1 MRKPQLLVLVG
12 VLLVVGLVFAP
23 LAATSAAKSSS
34 PVGAR
39 TVRQAGI
46 DARITYRAQAA
57 PPTSYGAQ
65 LGQPIAYL
73 AGAGETLHAIAALH
87 HVTVGEIRDANPG
100 ITDEAGLSH
109 SRWVLL
115 PSDARLP
122 DQPVVAIEASSNWT
136 YELKYIYAQTK
147 VKAVYSIAGRQ
158 FAFGTYAGHAVVLT
172 SPGGGTTNA
181 AIGTVLTIEHFNVTA
196 VGFVGI
202 SGIGD
207 GGEVGDAC
215 VASAAVETDQGN
227 WYDFSYPKGDVE
239 PGLAWY
245 DGGQPIIGSSGT
257 VDRLVLVQNAAFHS
271 QIVKSL
277 ASLVLPKVS
286 PDISA
291 YMAFITGKPV
301 KSYHPRVLTNCW
313 SASGNQ
319 FVTSEGW
326 LRLTEGRSRQAA
338 GSLKIAAPAVEA
350 VDEEDFGAV
359 MTAVEFA
366 KPWFVV
372 RVAVDLARQK
382 NQTVGVPDAF
392 LNNSNPIFGWLESH
406 HQVSYITNY
415 DSMYRNIGLV
425 TYRIVEGM
433 ARPA

>member
-1 MRKPQLLVLVG
+1 MRKLQLLVPVG
-12 VLLVVGLVFAP
+12 TLLTVGLVVASVAS
-23 LAATSAAKSSS
+23 AAVAKSSS
-34 PVGAR
+34 APSSFGAR
-39 TVRQAGI
+39 AVTQARP
-46 DARITYRAQAA
+46 AAPITYEDQAA
-57 PPTSYGAQ
+57 RPVAYGTGT
-65 LGQPIAYL
+65 GQPIAYL
-73 AGAGETLHAIAALH
+73 GGPGETLGSIAELH
-87 HVTVGEIRDANPG
+87 HVTVGEIRGANPG
-100 ITDEAGLSH
+100 IRTSDELAG

-122 DQPVVAIEASSNWT
+122 SQPVLAIEASSNWT
-136 YELKYIYAQTK
+136 YELKYIYAETK
-147 VKAVYSIAGRQ
+147 VKAVYAIAGRQ

-245 DGGQPIIGSSGT
+245 DGGQPIISSSAT
-257 VDRLVLVQNAAFHS
+257 VDRLVLVQNAALHS
-271 QIVKSL
+271 EIVKAV

-286 PDISA
+286 PDVSA
-291 YMAFITGKPV
+291 YMTFITGKPV
-301 KSYHPRVLTNCW
+301 RSYHPRVLTNCW

-338 GSLKIAAPAVEA
+338 ESLKIPR
-350 VDEEDFGAV
+350 
-359 MTAVEFA
+359 
-366 KPWFVV
+366 P
-372 RVAVDLARQK
+372 RSRQWMRR
-382 NQTVGVPDAF
+382 TSA
-392 LNNSNPIFGWLESH
+392 H
-406 HQVSYITNY
+406 
-415 DSMYRNIGLV
+415 
-425 TYRIVEGM
+425 
-433 ARPA
+433 